1 MTEQLLISVMLVAP
15 AVGWL
20 LVVAI
25 PIKRNIAIAAS
36 TAIVGAASTAWLVC
50 SIAGV
55 IEPAVSVS
63 AGQWLTVSSEP
74 DLAVNL
80 SFQADQSRCMLVL
93 AASLI
98 LLLKNTGAVSSE
110 NDNERGTALL
120 YSLSIAAILA
130 SDLVVLAGIWVL
142 TDCSVVCLLTDR
154 SQPTGK
160 SKRALNTT
168 FILTGSG
175 ALLLVATLMAMARFN
190 TSDIGTIVSGS
201 IDDGR
206 VDATTVASGL
216 SVLFVAAVA
225 VRCAFFP
232 ALIWPRTCL
241 RIRPRDAAIVIA
253 LASVLPGFALAVA
266 VFPLSAVSADAFQLV
281 GILGVLTSFT
291 ATGVAL
297 VQKDS
302 ERIGALLCVGAAGLA
317 ASGFA
322 AGLPSCGP
330 TAACTLLA
338 QLVAI
343 SVLQRDHVVFGRGI
357 AFGIAMLIAVTGIGG
372 SNAVL
377 SVIESSLQAGQN
389 EIVDAASDRLLLIAW
404 WGILIGQLL
413 WGIAIVKLVMS
424 RPPSETSPGPNC
436 LNPNFAK
443 SSAIASVVAT
453 MAACV
458 AICAC
463 VTPLDVSGKPN
474 TSPTTLLTFGAAT
487 PACLLGMVSAWLL
500 FQAGDNVRSR
510 IAVSLDSLTR
520 LCCEWF
526 YLEDAVRCGLALPI
540 RGLTVVAEF
549 CDRKILGDTSEH
561 AWMKLPGRIAGT
573 IEHLRFQSAVYYG
586 LTGVLLLV
594 GLLWSLR

>member
-20 LVVAI
+20 WAVAM
-25 PIKRNIAIAAS
+25 PIKSNIAIVAS
-36 TAIVGAASTAWLVC
+36 TVTVGTASAAWIAC

-63 AGQWLTVSSEP
+63 AGQWLKVSSELN
-74 DLAVNL
+74 LAVNL
-80 SFQADQSRCMLVL
+80 SFQADESRCMLAL

-98 LLLKNTGAVSSE
+98 LLLKNAGAVSSK
-110 NDNERGTALL
+110 NDDDGKTALL
-120 YSLSIAAILA
+120 YSLSIAATLA
-130 SDLVVLAGIWVL
+130 TDLVVLAGIWVL
-142 TDCSVVCLLTDR
+142 IDCSVICLLTDR

-190 TSDIGTIVSGS
+190 TSDIGTIVSRS
-201 IDDGR
+201 IEDGR

-253 LASVLPGFALAVA
+253 LAGVLPGFALAVA
-266 VFPLSAVSADAFQLV
+266 VFPLSAVSADGFQLV
-281 GILGVLTSFT
+281 GVLGVLTSLT

-330 TAACTLLA
+330 IAACTLLA

-343 SVLQRDHVVFGRGI
+343 SVLQRDHVVFERGI
-357 AFGIAMLIAVTGIGG
+357 TFGIAMLISVTGIGG

-377 SVIESSLQAGQN
+377 SHIESSLQASQN
-389 EIVDAASDRLLLIAW
+389 EIVDAASNRLLLIAW

-413 WGIAIVKLVMS
+413 WGLAIVKLVTS
-424 RPPSETSPGPNC
+424 RPTSETRPAPKS
-436 LNPNFAK
+436 LNSNFAS

-463 VTPLDVSGKPN
+463 IAPLDIPETAN
-474 TSPTTLLTFGAAT
+474 ASPKRLLNFGAAT

-500 FQAGDNVRSR
+500 FQAGENIRSR
-510 IAVSLDSLTR
+510 VAVSLDSLAR
-520 LCCEWF
+520 LCSEWF

-540 RGLTVVAEF
+540 HGLTVVTEF
-549 CDRKILGDTSEH
+549 CDRKILGGTSEH
-561 AWMKLPGRIAGT
+561 GWKKLPVRIAGT
-573 IEHLRFQSAVYYG
+573 IEHLRFQPAVYYG

>member
-20 LVVAI
+20 WAVAM
-25 PIKRNIAIAAS
+25 PIKSNIAIAAS
-36 TAIVGAASTAWLVC
+36 TAVVGTASAAWIAC

-63 AGQWLTVSSEP
+63 AGQWLKVSSEHN
-74 DLAVNL
+74 LAVNL
-80 SFQADQSRCMLVL
+80 SFQADQSRCMLAL
-93 AASLI
+93 AASLM
-98 LLLKNTGAVSSE
+98 LLLKNAGTVSSE
-110 NDNERGTALL
+110 NDDERGPSLL

-130 SDLVVLAGIWVL
+130 TDLVVLAGIWIL
-142 TDCSVVCLLTDR
+142 IDCSVVCSLTDR
-154 SQPTGK
+154 SQPAGR
-160 SKRALNTT
+160 SKKTLNTT
-168 FILTGSG
+168 VVLTGSG

-190 TSDIGTIVSGS
+190 TSNIGTIVSRS
-201 IDDGR
+201 IEDGR
-206 VDATTVASGL
+206 VDAATVTSGL
-216 SVLFVAAVA
+216 SVLLVAAVA

-253 LASVLPGFALAVA
+253 FAGVLPGFALAIA
-266 VFPLSAVSADAFQLV
+266 VFPLSAVSADGFQLV
-281 GILGVLTSFT
+281 GVLGVLTSFT

-302 ERIGALLCVGAAGLA
+302 ERIGAVLCVGAAGLA

-330 TAACTLLA
+330 IAACTLLA

-343 SVLQRDHVVFGRGI
+343 FVLQRDHVVFGQGI
-357 AFGIAMLIAVTGIGG
+357 AFGITMLIAVTGIGG

-389 EIVDAASDRLLLIAW
+389 EIVDAASNRLLLIVW

-413 WGIAIVKLVMS
+413 WGIAILKLVMS
-424 RPPSETSPGPNC
+424 RPSSETSPAPNS
-436 LNPNFAK
+436 LNPNFAR

-463 VTPLDVSGKPN
+463 IAPLDVPGTAD
-474 TSPTTLLTFGAAT
+474 TSPTRLLNFGAAT
-487 PACLLGMVSAWLL
+487 PACLLGMVSTWLL
-500 FQAGDNVRSR
+500 LQAGKNMRSR
-510 IAVSLDSLTR
+510 IAVSLDSLMR
-520 LCCEWF
+520 LCREWF
-526 YLEDAVRCGLALPI
+526 YLEDAVQCGLALPI
-540 RGLTVVAEF
+540 RGLAIVTEF
-549 CDRKILGDTSEH
+549 CDRKILGGTSEH
-561 AWMKLPGRIAGT
+561 GWKKLPGRIAGT
-573 IEHLRFQSAVYYG
+573 IEHLRFQPAVYYG

-594 GLLWSLR
+594 SLLWSLR